1 MNIVLYVDLMPDG
14 SQIKGRSHIGATSS
28 DIVAPSSHIVVTSSC
43 NNGHFPVGCCVDLKI
58 VVLDVV
64 FSLNFGLDVDFSLS
78 TWLDIVF
85 SLSTR
90 LDIVF
95 SLSFGLNVE
104 FH

>member
-14 SQIKGRSHIGATSS
+14 SQIKGRSHIVATSS

-43 NNGHFPVGCCVDLKI
+43 NNSHFSVGCCVDLKI
-58 VVLDVV
+58 VVPDVV
-64 FSLNFGLDVDFSLS
+64 FSLSTWLDVDFSLS

-85 SLSTR
+85 SLS
-90 LDIVF
+90 
-95 SLSFGLNVE
+95 FGLNVE

>member
-1 MNIVLYVDLMPDG
+1 MNIILYADLMPDG
-14 SQIKGRSHIGATSS
+14 SQIEGRSHIGVTSS
-28 DIVAPSSHIVVTSSC
+28 DIVAPSSHIVVV
-43 NNGHFPVGCCVDLKI
+43 N
-58 VVLDVV
+58 
-64 FSLNFGLDVDFSLS
+64 FSLNFWLDVDFSLS